1 MSYLDLARGRYSCRE
16 FQDRSVEQ
24 AVVDAIVEAGRIAP
38 SACNN
43 HPSRV
48 MVLDTPELLE
58 KAAACQPRFA
68 RDGSIFGAPL
78 IFLICSVTDDAWVR
92 PYDQMNSSEIDT
104 SIVCDQMMMEATEQG
119 LGTCWVCHFKPEVAQ
134 EQFNLPKGVYPY
146 HMLVCGYPADHIADP
161 EHREPAPFP
170 SPTSSSSRFL
180 GHALKPTLDR
190 SPVRRVLRHYVQGSV
205 FYVTHPGTVIKK
217 DPQAAGPF

>member
-16 FQDRSVEQ
+16 FEDRAVEQ
-24 AVVDAIVEAGRIAP
+24 AVVDAIVETGRIAP

-43 HPSRV
+43 HPTRV

-78 IFLICSVTDDAWVR
+78 IFLICSVTEDAWVR

-119 LGTCWVCHFKPEVAQ
+119 LGTCWVAILSLRWHRSSSTCPRASIPITCSSVAI
-134 EQFNLPKGVYPY
+134 LPTTSPI
-146 HMLVCGYPADHIADP
+146 PSIA
-161 EHREPAPFP
+161 RPAPFP

-180 GHALKPTLDR
+180 GHASKPTFYR
-190 SPVRRVLRHYVQGSV
+190 SPVRRAPRHYVQGSV
-205 FYVTHPGTVIKK
+205 FYVARPGTVIKK

>member
-16 FQDRSVEQ
+16 FEDRAVEQ

-43 HPSRV
+43 HPTRV

-68 RDGSIFGAPL
+68 RDESIFGAPL
-78 IFLICSVTDDAWVR
+78 VFLICSVTGDAWVR

-104 SIVCDQMMMEATEQG
+104 SIVCDQMMMEPPSRAWERAG
-119 LGTCWVCHFKPEVAQ
+119 YAILSLRWRRSSSICPRASIPITCSSVDI
-134 EQFNLPKGVYPY
+134 LPTTSPI
-146 HMLVCGYPADHIADP
+146 PSIARP
-161 EHREPAPFP
+161 VPFP
-170 SPTSSSSRFL
+170 SPTSSSSRFWDM
-180 GHALKPTLDR
+180 P
-190 SPVRRVLRHYVQGSV
+190 
-205 FYVTHPGTVIKK
+205 
-217 DPQAAGPF
+217 

>member
-16 FQDRSVEQ
+16 FEDRAVEQ

-48 MVLDTPELLE
+48 MVVDTPELLE

-78 IFLICSVTDDAWVR
+78 IFLICSVTEDAWVR

-119 LGTCWVCHFKPEVAQ
+119 LGTCWVCHLSPRW
-134 EQFNLPKGVYPY
+134 
-146 HMLVCGYPADHIADP
+146 
-161 EHREPAPFP
+161 HR
-170 SPTSSSSRFL
+170 SSSTCPRASIPITCSSADILPTTSPIPSIARPRTIPLSDFL
-180 GHALKPTLDR
+180 LK
-190 SPVRRVLRHYVQGSV
+190 
-205 FYVTHPGTVIKK
+205 
-217 DPQAAGPF
+217 

>member
-1 MSYLDLARGRYSCRE
+1 MGYLDLARGRYSCRE
-16 FQDRSVEQ
+16 FEDRAVEQ

-43 HPSRV
+43 HPTRV

-68 RDGSIFGAPL
+68 RDESIFGAPL
-78 IFLICSVTDDAWVR
+78 IFLICSVTGDAWVR

-161 EHREPAPFP
+161 EHREARTIPL
-170 SPTSSSSRFL
+170 SDFL
-180 GHALKPTLDR
+180 LK
-190 SPVRRVLRHYVQGSV
+190 
-205 FYVTHPGTVIKK
+205 
-217 DPQAAGPF
+217 

>member
-1 MSYLDLARGRYSCRE
+1 MALDYPRYYFGIRWAFGWMGVWVPFVLLWIESLTLESLVMEYLDLARGRYSCRE
-16 FQDRSVEQ
+16 FENRSVEQ

-78 IFLICSVTDDAWVR
+78 VFLICSVTDDAWVR

-104 SIVCDQMMMEATEQG
+104 SI
-119 LGTCWVCHFKPEVAQ
+119 
-134 EQFNLPKGVYPY
+134 GV
-146 HMLVCGYPADHIADP
+146 
-161 EHREPAPFP
+161 
-170 SPTSSSSRFL
+170 
-180 GHALKPTLDR
+180 
-190 SPVRRVLRHYVQGSV
+190 
-205 FYVTHPGTVIKK
+205 
-217 DPQAAGPF
+217 

>member
-16 FQDRSVEQ
+16 FEDRAVEQ

-43 HPSRV
+43 HPTRV

-78 IFLICSVTDDAWVR
+78 VFLICSVTDDAWVR

-134 EQFNLPKGVYPY
+134 EQFNLSKGVYP
-146 HMLVCGYPADHIADP
+146 
-161 EHREPAPFP
+161 
-170 SPTSSSSRFL
+170 
-180 GHALKPTLDR
+180 
-190 SPVRRVLRHYVQGSV
+190 
-205 FYVTHPGTVIKK
+205 
-217 DPQAAGPF
+217 

>member
-1 MSYLDLARGRYSCRE
+1 MSYLDLARGRYSCRSFE
-16 FQDRSVEQ
+16 DRPVEQ
-24 AVVDAIVEAGRIAP
+24 SVVDAIVEAGRIAP

-43 HPSRV
+43 HPARV

-78 IFLICSVTDDAWVR
+78 VFLICSVTDDAWVR

-161 EHREPAPFP
+161 EHREAAPFP
-170 SPTSSSSRFL
+170 SPTSSSSSFW
-180 GHALKPTLDR
+180 HMP
-190 SPVRRVLRHYVQGSV
+190 
-205 FYVTHPGTVIKK
+205 
-217 DPQAAGPF
+217 

>member
-1 MSYLDLARGRYSCRE
+1 MSYLDLARGRYSCRSFE
-16 FQDRSVEQ
+16 DRPVEQ
-24 AVVDAIVEAGRIAP
+24 SVVDAIVEAGRIAP

-43 HPSRV
+43 HPTRV

-78 IFLICSVTDDAWVR
+78 VFLICSVTDDAWVR

-119 LGTCWVCHFKPEVAQ
+119 LGTCWVCHLSLRWQRSSSICPRASIPITCSSVAI
-134 EQFNLPKGVYPY
+134 PPTTS
-146 HMLVCGYPADHIADP
+146 PIPSIA
-161 EHREPAPFP
+161 RPAPFP

>member
-43 HPSRV
+43 HPTRV

-92 PYDQMNSSEIDT
+92 PYDQMNSSAIDT
-104 SIVCDQMMMEATEQG
+104 SIVCDQMMMEATEHG
-119 LGTCWVCHFKPEVAQ
+119 LGTCWVCHFKPEVAIRAVQ
-134 EQFNLPKGVYPY
+134 SAQGRLSLSYARLWLSRRPHRRSRASRGPY
-146 HMLVCGYPADHIADP
+146 HSPLRLPPQVDFGTCPKTYP
-161 EHREPAPFP
+161 
-170 SPTSSSSRFL
+170 
-180 GHALKPTLDR
+180 
-190 SPVRRVLRHYVQGSV
+190 
-205 FYVTHPGTVIKK
+205 
-217 DPQAAGPF
+217 

>member
-16 FQDRSVEQ
+16 FEDRAVEQ

-78 IFLICSVTDDAWVR
+78 VFLICSVTDDAWVR
-92 PYDQMNSSEIDT
+92 PYDQMNSSAIDT
-104 SIVCDQMMMEATEQG
+104 SIVCDQMMMEATKQG

-134 EQFNLPKGVYPY
+134 EQFNLPEGVYPY
-146 HMLVCGYPADHIADP
+146 HMLVCGYPADRIA
-161 EHREPAPFP
+161 RPAPFP

-180 GHALKPTLDR
+180 GHASKPTFYR
-190 SPVRRVLRHYVQGSV
+190 SPVRRAPRHYVQGSV
-205 FYVTHPGTVIKK
+205 FYVARPGTVKK
-217 DPQAAGPF
+217 RTRKLRVLSRH

>member
-16 FQDRSVEQ
+16 FEDRAVEQ
-24 AVVDAIVEAGRIAP
+24 AVVDAIVETGRIAP

-43 HPSRV
+43 HPTRV

-78 IFLICSVTDDAWVR
+78 VFLICSVTGDAWVR
-92 PYDQMNSSEIDT
+92 PYDQMNSSKIDT

-119 LGTCWVCHFKPEVAQ
+119 LGTCWVCHFKPGAGAVQSAQ
-134 EQFNLPKGVYPY
+134 GRLSLSHARLWISCRPHRRSRASRGPY
-146 HMLVCGYPADHIADP
+146 HSPLRLPPQVGFGTCLKTYP
-161 EHREPAPFP
+161 
-170 SPTSSSSRFL
+170 
-180 GHALKPTLDR
+180 
-190 SPVRRVLRHYVQGSV
+190 
-205 FYVTHPGTVIKK
+205 
-217 DPQAAGPF
+217 

>member
-1 MSYLDLARGRYSCRE
+1 MGYLDLARSRYSCRLFE
-16 FQDRSVEQ
+16 ARAVEQ

-43 HPSRV
+43 HPTRV

-92 PYDQMNSSEIDT
+92 PYDQMNSSAIDT
-104 SIVCDQMMMEATEQG
+104 SIVCDQMMMEAEEQG
-119 LGTCWVCHFKPEVAQ
+119 LGTCWVCHFKPELA
-134 EQFNLPKGVYPY
+134 
-146 HMLVCGYPADHIADP
+146 
-161 EHREPAPFP
+161 
-170 SPTSSSSRFL
+170 
-180 GHALKPTLDR
+180 
-190 SPVRRVLRHYVQGSV
+190 
-205 FYVTHPGTVIKK
+205 
-217 DPQAAGPF
+217 

>member
-1 MSYLDLARGRYSCRE
+1 MSYLDLARSRYSCRE
-16 FQDRSVEQ
+16 FENRSVEQ

-78 IFLICSVTDDAWVR
+78 VFLICSVTDDAWVR

-119 LGTCWVCHFKPEVAQ
+119 LGTCWVCLRWHRSGSPCPRASIPITCSSVAI
-134 EQFNLPKGVYPY
+134 LPTTSPI
-146 HMLVCGYPADHIADP
+146 PSIARP
-161 EHREPAPFP
+161 VPFP
-170 SPTSSSSRFL
+170 SPTSSSSSFW
-180 GHALKPTLDR
+180 HIP
-190 SPVRRVLRHYVQGSV
+190 
-205 FYVTHPGTVIKK
+205 
-217 DPQAAGPF
+217 

>member
-1 MSYLDLARGRYSCRE
+1 MAYLDLARGRYSCRSFE
-16 FQDRSVEQ
+16 NRAVDQ

-43 HPSRV
+43 HPTRV

-92 PYDQMNSSEIDT
+92 PYDQMNSSAIDT
-104 SIVCDQMMMEATEQG
+104 SIVCDQMMMEAEEQG
-119 LGTCWVCHFKPEVAQ
+119 LGTCWVCHFKPELAR
-134 EQFNLPKGVYPY
+134 ERFNLPEGVYPY

-161 EHREPAPFP
+161 EHRDARTIPL
-170 SPTSSSSRFL
+170 SDFL
-180 GHALKPTLDR
+180 LK
-190 SPVRRVLRHYVQGSV
+190 
-205 FYVTHPGTVIKK
+205 
-217 DPQAAGPF
+217 